1 MKRKFHL
8 AIIAIFLTLFV
19 FFLVFANLKK
29 PRVFVL
35 HSYALDYSWVRD
47 INVGIERILN
57 DQNYAIRWHYM
68 DTKRHPEKDFI
79 LKAGNIARRVIESW
93 GPDVIIAIDD
103 NAQEYVARYFLEDP
117 SIKIVFT
124 GVNAEASKY
133 GYDRASNVTGVIE
146 RIPFDAFRDVFLE
159 ILPEDKRRV
168 VHVSDSSPTSQGI
181 YKELETVNWYPLE
194 LVESI
199 RSDTLDQWKAAV
211 EHAPKI
217 ADVLLVTH
225 YHTIRES
232 AEEGSPVVFPP
243 KVMAWTKENSKLPT
257 IGAWGFFVEDGGMM
271 AVAVSPYEQGEEA
284 AKMTVNIITKHQKP
298 TDIPQ
303 QTSQLYL
310 MYINE
315 KNIRANNIKLPT
327 LFEAFARATNTYFE

>member
-1 MKRKFHL
+1 MRTKFHR
-8 AIIAIFLTLFV
+8 AIIAIFLILFC

-29 PRVFVL
+29 PRVFIL

-47 INVGIERILN
+47 INVGIQRILQ
-57 DQNYAIRWHYM
+57 DQNYALRWHYM

-79 LKAGNIARRVIESW
+79 LKAGNIARNVIERW
-93 GPDVIIAIDD
+93 KPDIILAIDD

-117 SIKIVFT
+117 QMNIVFT

-133 GYDRASNVTGVIE
+133 GYDQASNVTGIIE

-168 VHVSDSSPTSQGI
+168 VHISDSSPTSQGI
-181 YKELETVNWYPLE
+181 YHELETVSWNPLE
-194 LVESI
+194 LVASV
-199 RSDTLDQWKAAV
+199 RCDTLDQWKEAV
-211 EHAPKI
+211 QSAPTI
-217 ADVLLVTH
+217 GDVLLVTH

-232 AEEGSPVVFPP
+232 SDQGSPVVMPS
-243 KVMAWTKENSKLPT
+243 KVMDWTRKNSALPT

-284 AKMTVNIITKHQKP
+284 AKMAIRILNEKQKP
-298 TDIPQ
+298 TEIPNKI
-303 QTSQLYL
+303 SQLYL
-310 MYINE
+310 MYIDE
-315 KNIRANNIKLPT
+315 QSIIANQIQLPT